1 MPRVIAVGFFLLI
14 EMEIH
19 EQIFPGH
26 FHVGMESWV
35 SGAGERSDEA
45 HFLAIF
51 ALESISGPTKNRYGI
66 IGRFGDDDF
75 HDRIFIAYFFRSA
88 WSF

>member
-35 SGAGERSDEA
+35 SGAGERSNEA

-51 ALESISGPTKNRYGI
+51 VLESVPGTPEESHGI
-66 IGRFGDDDF
+66 ISRFGDDDF
-75 HDRIFIAYFFRSA
+75 HIYGVLIYDF
-88 WSF
+88 